1 MAANPRIVVLT
12 VIAVLVAAVTALTL
26 IISACLIT
34 DDMEKAATPPLKV
47 KNDVKKMMNG
57 RIYPP

>member
-1 MAANPRIVVLT
+1 MAVF
-12 VIAVLVAAVTALTL
+12 VAAVTALTL

-34 DDMEKAATPPLKV
+34 EAIENPAAPAV
-47 KNDVKKMMNG
+47 KERQAKNKIVNG